1 MGTVAKGKD
10 RRGIE
15 YMKIAALFTGTL
27 LSPAPVKGVLLPLRG
42 AGEGSSLIHT
52 ERLIRVVL
60 IERMRV

>member
-1 MGTVAKGKD
+1 
-10 RRGIE
+10 
-15 YMKIAALFTGTL
+15 MKIAALFTGTL